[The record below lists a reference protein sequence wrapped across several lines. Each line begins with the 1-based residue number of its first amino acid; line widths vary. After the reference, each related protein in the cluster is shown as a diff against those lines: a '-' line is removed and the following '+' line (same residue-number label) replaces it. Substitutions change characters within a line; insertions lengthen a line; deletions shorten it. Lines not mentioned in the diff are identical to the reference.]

1 MMVDTVAYCVSMV
14 SVVKPVSLEVSA
26 NRGVVM
32 VILFCVAVD
41 CCCLVGDGHD
51 LCVVIGGFCVTNM
64 LVLTTFILEEFAI
77 CDVVKVTAVRVTLD
91 LCCLI
96 VDRSDVCGVIVGTS
110 WVTPKLLLCT
120 A

>member
-14 SVVKPVSLEVSA
+14 SVVKLVSLEVSA
-26 NRGVVM
+26 NCGVVM
-32 VILFCVAVD
+32 VTVLCVAVD

-51 LCVVIGGFCVTNM
+51 VSVVIGAFCVTNV

-77 CDVVKVTAVRVTLD
+77 CDVVKVTAVCVTLD

-96 VDRSDVCGVIVGTS
+96 VDRSDVCGVIVSAS
-110 WVTPKLLLCT
+110 WVTTKLLPCT